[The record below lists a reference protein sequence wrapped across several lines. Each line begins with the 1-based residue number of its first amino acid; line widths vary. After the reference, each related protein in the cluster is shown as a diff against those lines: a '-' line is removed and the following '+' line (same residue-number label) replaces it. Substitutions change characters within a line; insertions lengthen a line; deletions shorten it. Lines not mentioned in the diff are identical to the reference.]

1 MWFHSNWWN
10 YTKSTNHPGW
20 TARRNTSEKPHL
32 EAMMPPLEGLAS
44 DTKSHVQKQW
54 RIRFFF
60 SGVDFLAH
68 CPCPHVLKDMKSS
81 KWDQS
86 KLSSPIFRWEKN
98 IGKHHL
104 VLLLRGPRK
113 QVLTPAVSHESW
125 SQPLQKI
132 LNMDLNHLH
141 VLISWT
147 LWVHHVLGKQ

>member
-1 MWFHSNWWN
+1 MWSHSNWWN
-10 YTKSTNHPGW
+10 YTKSPNHPAYP
-20 TARRNTSEKPHL
+20 ARRLTHLKKPDL
-32 EAMMPPLEGLAS
+32 EAMMPPFKGLAS

-54 RIRFFF
+54 GICFLFF
-60 SGVDFLAH
+60 SGVGFLAH
-68 CPCPHVLKDMKSS
+68 CPCPHDLKDMKSS

-86 KLSSPIFRWEKN
+86 KLSSPIFSVGKKTN

-141 VLISWT
+141 V
-147 LWVHHVLGKQ
+147 